1 MAIRNRNRSPKNL
14 FNLQD
19 PGAASV
25 YLNAVLEDEVDNEEE
40 LFLLALR
47 AVAEAQGMSK
57 LASDAELKRE
67 SLYRM
72 LSPHG
77 NPRLSSLRAV
87 LRALGLRLAVEV
99 KTA

>member
-1 MAIRNRNRSPKNL
+1 MTRHNRTYSAQSFL
-14 FNLQD
+14 DLQD
-19 PGAASV
+19 PEKASV

-47 AVAEAQGMSK
+47 AVAEAQGMKK

-72 LSPHG
+72 LSVQG

-99 KTA
+99 KTV